1 MILKRFVVGP
11 LETNCYVFADED
23 TKEAAIIDPGGEP
36 AAILKFIKNN
46 ALKPRYVI
54 NTHGHGDHIGANY
67 FFAKESG
74 VSLLIHEDDADFLNT
89 PKLNLSSTFGVSIKA
104 PPATRL
110 LKDGDRIDIGKL
122 YLEVLHTPGHTPG
135 GVCLRYDGAVFTG
148 DTLFY
153 EGIGRTDL
161 PNSSEK
167 AILESINNKLMTL
180 PDDCVAYPG
189 HGPETSIGHER
200 KHNPFL

>member
-1 MILKRFVVGP
+1 VVGP
-11 LETNCYVFADED
+11 LEANCYVFADEA

-36 AAILKFIKNN
+36 SAIQKYLKDN
-46 ALKPRYVI
+46 ALKPRCVI
-54 NTHGHGDHIGANY
+54 NTHGHGDHIGANH

-74 VSLLIHEDDADFLNT
+74 VSLLIHEDDADFLNS
-89 PKLNLSSTFGVSIKA
+89 PKLNLSSAFGMIIKA

-110 LKDGDRIDIGKL
+110 LKDRDRIDVGKL

-135 GVCLRYDGAVFTG
+135 GICLRYNGAVFTG

-161 PNSSEK
+161 PNSSEE
-167 AILESINNKLMTL
+167 AILASIRNKLMVL
-180 PDDCVAYPG
+180 PDECLVYPG

-200 KHNPFL
+200 RHNPFL